1 MDITKFAIP
10 EIIFGRGSLNYAG
23 QCALRLGAKKAFL
36 VSDSGIEE
44 AGWVQRLMDVLEKE
58 GVDWV
63 YYPGVVSNPR
73 DFQVEQGA
81 EFYLKNGADV
91 IIAIGGGSP
100 MDTAKGIAIIAS
112 NGGKIRD
119 YEGANR
125 VKRPLPPM
133 MLITTTA
140 GSGSDISQFCIITDV
155 QRAVKMSIITRT
167 LVPNISIVD
176 PLILRTK
183 SETLIIQSAIDA
195 LAHAIEAYTSR
206 IASPFTE
213 MQSLK
218 AIDLIIRYLPRAVET
233 RSLDCLEQLSIAS
246 VAASMAFSNAS
257 LGAEHALAHSL
268 GGHFDMRHG
277 VIHPILLTAVMR
289 FNLENAE
296 AKLSAIGQVVL
307 NRRAG
312 SDRDTA
318 LAGIDK
324 LDEFF
329 ASFNVPQRLREEID
343 EKDKHFLEP
352 ICRMA
357 VNDACNLTNPRN
369 ASWQE
374 LLKICE
380 EVW

>member
-23 QCALRLGAKKAFL
+23 QCALRLGAKKVLL
-36 VSDSGIEE
+36 VSDSGIEK
-44 AGWVQRLMDVLEKE
+44 AGWVQRLMDILKNE
-58 GVDWV
+58 GVEWV
-63 YYPGVVSNPR
+63 YYPGVTSNPR
-73 DFQVEQGA
+73 DYEVEQGA
-81 EFYLKNGADV
+81 DFYRNNGADV
-91 IIAIGGGSP
+91 IIAIGGGSA

-125 VKRPLPPM
+125 VMRPLPPM
-133 MLITTTA
+133 VLITTTA

-155 QRAVKMSIITRT
+155 ERAVKMSIITRT

-176 PLILRTK
+176 PLILQTK
-183 SETLIIQSAIDA
+183 SETLIIQSAVDA
-195 LAHAIEAYTSR
+195 LAHAIEAYVST

-218 AIDLIIRYLPRAVET
+218 AIDLIIRNLPRAVET
-233 RSLDCLEQLSIAS
+233 RSLDYLEKLSTAS

-289 FNLENAE
+289 YNLESAE
-296 AKLSAIGQVVL
+296 TKFANIGRVIL
-307 NRRAG
+307 DRKIG
-312 SDRDTA
+312 SVRESA
-318 LAGIDK
+318 LAGIEK
-324 LDEFF
+324 LEEFF
-329 ASFNVPQRLREEID
+329 GTFNVARTLRELINE
-343 EKDKHFLEP
+343 EDKHFLEP
-352 ICRMA
+352 ICQMA
-357 VNDACNLTNPRN
+357 VNDACNLTNPRP
-369 ASWQE
+369 ASWRE
-374 LLKICE
+374 LLHICR

>member
-23 QCALRLGAKKAFL
+23 QCALRLGAKKVFL

-44 AGWVQRLMDVLEKE
+44 AGWVQKLMDILKKE
-58 GVDWV
+58 GVEWV
-63 YYPGVVSNPR
+63 YYSGVTSNPR
-73 DFQVEQGA
+73 DVEVEKGA

-167 LVPNISIVD
+167 LVPNISIID

-183 SETLIIQSAIDA
+183 SETLIIQSAVDA
-195 LAHAIEAYTSR
+195 LAHAIEAYVST

-218 AIDLIIRYLPRAVET
+218 AVELIIKYLPCAVET
-233 RSLDCLEQLSIAS
+233 RSLDCLEKLSIAAVS
-246 VAASMAFSNAS
+246 ASMAFSNAS

-289 FNLENAE
+289 FNLPNAE
-296 AKLSAIGQVVL
+296 AKLADIGRVILNGQFGSA
-307 NRRAG
+307 RE
-312 SDRDTA
+312 TA
-318 LAGIDK
+318 LAGIKK
-324 LDEFF
+324 LNEFF
-329 ASFNVPQRLREEID
+329 ATFKVPQKLREAIGEQ
-343 EKDKHFLEP
+343 DKHFLEP
-352 ICRMA
+352 ICKMA
-357 VNDACNLTNPRN
+357 VNDACNLTNPRP